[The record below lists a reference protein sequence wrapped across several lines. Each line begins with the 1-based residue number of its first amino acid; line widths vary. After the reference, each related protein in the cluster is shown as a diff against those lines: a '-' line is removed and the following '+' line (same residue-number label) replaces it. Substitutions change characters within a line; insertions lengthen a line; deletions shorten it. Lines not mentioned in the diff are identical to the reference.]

1 MRHLVLQLNHGN
13 SYTKFYQPIYNI
25 NNFFPFYQN
34 KAIINSPISN
44 KLNRSSLNSPIPQ
57 VYQMTNQNVNYLI
70 RTPSPA
76 KKIINNF
83 NTNNNFITGSPM
95 PKANLNNVFANNIL
109 QVNSDINRQV
119 SKSPSYNFSNN
130 VLHLNADFI
139 GNISKSPSYNYS
151 NNVFPINADI
161 IGYASKSPS
170 NNLPNPRNILHVNSD
185 ILGKSPKNPNNISV
199 NNNKVYPM
207 FFTPR
212 SSVEFEANVQ
222 RFARTPE
229 PKKLNFNNFYNI
241 NNNNIYNNYNNMN
254 NITSNNIVN
263 NNINA
268 IKNNNNN
275 IINKNSNINNN
286 NFNALKNN
294 NNIINNIG
302 NNTTIIKNNNNNNKN
317 INNNN
322 KNSNDN
328 KNINNNNINNNKFNN
343 NNINNNN
350 INNNSK
356 NINNNI
362 NPSQNYNLNNN
373 NINNNIIK
381 NKPKNINNNININVI
396 KNNNNINK
404 NPTNTNCNVNPFRN
418 NNNNNINFINKINNI
433 NNLKSRNLNKIINF
447 NYQIKSPKNSK
458 TSFNSK
464 EKQKSNLLNFNLG
477 NHINGIKNN
486 INLKTQKFN
495 LKPINNLVNNRNSN
509 KNSSNDKNTNK
520 FNNSTKILPDI
531 NTNLQQNIPLDIRQN
546 HFNIIQIPQN
556 KHPIFGEK
564 GTKKSN
570 LKEIIISK
578 IAPNNNFNP
587 SEFKIV
593 KQIGEGTFGKI
604 YCVQWIKNNELY
616 ALKKIKIIGH
626 HELKTIQRRVK
637 IIQNLI
643 RKIGH
648 NGLIKIYGDKFI
660 EMSRQNE
667 YNYYVIMELIDTDWD
682 LEIKNRK
689 EKSSYYSEE
698 ELLQIIFQLV
708 KTLSLMQKNN
718 VTHRDI
724 KPQNVLVS
732 RGVYKLCDFGD
743 VKIINGE
750 GVIMQPVR
758 GSELYMSPILF
769 YAYNKHVSAVL
780 HNTYKSDVF
789 SLGMCLLLASTL
801 TSKTLYNIRELR
813 DINIVSSIV
822 TKALIKRYSQNIID
836 LIIKMLQIDE
846 NLRFDFTELEE
857 YISRIWKVNVYY

>member
-1 MRHLVLQLNHGN
+1 MRHLVLQHNQGN
-13 SYTKFYQPIYNI
+13 SYTKFYQPIYNF

-34 KAIINSPISN
+34 KALINSPISN

-57 VYQMTNQNVNYLI
+57 TYQMANQNVNYII
-70 RTPSPA
+70 RTPSPV

-83 NTNNNFITGSPM
+83 NYNNNFISGSPM
-95 PKANLNNVFANNIL
+95 PKTNLINAFSNNFL
-109 QVNSDINRQV
+109 QVNSDINRHF

-130 VLHLNADFI
+130 VLHLNTDII

-151 NNVFPINADI
+151 NNVLPINTDI
-161 IGYASKSPS
+161 IGHASKSPS
-170 NNLPNPRNILHVNSD
+170 YNFPNPHNILHVNSY
-185 ILGKSPKNPNNISV
+185 ITRQSPKIQNNISF
-199 NNNKVYPM
+199 NNNIYPM

-212 SSVEFEANVQ
+212 ESIEFEANSQ
-222 RFARTPE
+222 RFAKTPE
-229 PKKLNFNNFYNI
+229 PKKLNFNNFYS
-241 NNNNIYNNYNNMN
+241 NNNNQIYNNYNNIN
-254 NITSNNIVN
+254 NINSNNIVN
-263 NNINA
+263 NNINNNINI
-268 IKNNNNN
+268 IKNNSNNNSNSNNN
-275 IINKNSNINNN
+275 IINKNNNIINN
-286 NFNALKNN
+286 NFNSIKNN
-294 NNIINNIG
+294 NNIGNNIG
-302 NNTTIIKNNNNNNKN
+302 NNITINK
-317 INNNN
+317 
-322 KNSNDN
+322 
-328 KNINNNNINNNKFNN
+328 NNINNNIPNN
-343 NNINNNN
+343 Y
-350 INNNSK
+350 S
-356 NINNNI
+356 
-362 NPSQNYNLNNN
+362 NNN
-373 NINNNIIK
+373 NINNNIPNNNSNNNNINPSKNYNLNNNNNNNNITK

-396 KNNNNINK
+396 KNHNKIINK
-404 NPTNTNCNVNPFRN
+404 NPTNINYNVNPFRN
-418 NNNNNINFINKINNI
+418 NNINNIDYINKINNI

-447 NYQIKSPKNSK
+447 NYQNKNPKNSK
-458 TSFNSK
+458 TALNSK
-464 EKQKSNLLNFNLG
+464 EKQKSNLLNLMTLG

-486 INLKTQKFN
+486 INLKTQKYN
-495 LKPINNLVNNRNSN
+495 IKPISNQINNQNSN
-509 KNSSNDKNTNK
+509 KNSSNNKQTNY
-520 FNNSTKILPDI
+520 FYHSTNILPDI
-531 NTNLQQNIPLDIRQN
+531 NTKLQQNIPPDIRQN

-578 IAPNNNFNP
+578 IAPNNKFNP
-587 SEFKIV
+587 SEFRIV

-616 ALKKIKIIGH
+616 ALKKLKIIGH
-626 HELKTIQRRVK
+626 HELKNIQRRVK

-643 RKIGH
+643 KKIGH

-660 EMSRQNE
+660 ELSRQNE
-667 YNYYVIMELIDTDWD
+667 YNYYIIMELIEVDWD

-732 RGVYKLCDFGD
+732 RGKYKLCDFGD
-743 VKIINGE
+743 VKIINGD
-750 GVIMQPVR
+750 GIIMQPVR

-769 YAYNKHVSAVL
+769 YAYNKRVTTVL

-789 SLGMCLLLASTL
+789 SLGMCILLASTL

-813 DINIVSSIV
+813 DINIVSTIV

-846 NLRFDFTELEE
+846 NLRFDFIELEE
-857 YISRIWKVNVYY
+857 YISRIWKVNIYY

>member
-1 MRHLVLQLNHGN
+1 MRHLVLQHNHGN
-13 SYTKFYQPIYNI
+13 SYTNFYQPIYNI
-25 NNFFPFYQN
+25 NNLFPFYQN
-34 KAIINSPISN
+34 KALINSPYSN
-44 KLNRSSLNSPIPQ
+44 KINRSSLNSPIPQ
-57 VYQMTNQNVNYLI
+57 AYQMANQNANLLI
-70 RTPSPA
+70 RTPSPV
-76 KKIINNF
+76 KKIIYNF
-83 NTNNNFITGSPM
+83 NNNNYISGSPM
-95 PKANLNNVFANNIL
+95 PKTNLINAFSNNFL
-109 QVNSDINRQV
+109 QVNSDINRQY

-130 VLHLNADFI
+130 VLHLNTDII
-139 GNISKSPSYNYS
+139 GNISKSSSYNYS
-151 NNVFPINADI
+151 NNVLPIKADI
-161 IGYASKSPS
+161 IGNASKNPS
-170 NNLPNPRNILHVNSD
+170 YNFPNPHNILRVNSD
-185 ILGKSPKNPNNISV
+185 IIGQSPQISNNISE
-199 NNNKVYPM
+199 NNNYAYPM
-207 FFTPR
+207 FYTPR
-212 SSVEFEANVQ
+212 ASIEFEVNSQ

-229 PKKLNFNNFYNI
+229 PKKLNFNNFYCN
-241 NNNNIYNNYNNMN
+241 NNNNIYNNYNNFN
-254 NITSNNIVN
+254 NINSNNIVN
-263 NNINA
+263 NNINNNINV
-268 IKNNNNN
+268 IKNNSNNNSNSNSNNN
-275 IINKNSNINNN
+275 IINKNGNIINNN
-286 NFNALKNN
+286 LNVIKNN
-294 NNIINNIG
+294 NNIINNIS
-302 NNTTIIKNNNNNNKN
+302 NNIK
-317 INNNN
+317 
-322 KNSNDN
+322 
-328 KNINNNNINNNKFNN
+328 NNNINNNIPNNNSNN
-343 NNINNNN
+343 NNYNNN
-350 INNNSK
+350 ISNNNSNK
-356 NINNNI
+356 NNFNNNI
-362 NPSQNYNLNNN
+362 NPSKNYNLNNN
-373 NINNNIIK
+373 NNYNNYTK

>member
-1 MRHLVLQLNHGN
+1 MRHLVLQNNHVN
-13 SYTKFYQPIYNI
+13 SYTKFFQPFYNI

-34 KAIINSPISN
+34 KALINSPIPN

-57 VYQMTNQNVNYLI
+57 AYQMANQNVNLII
-70 RTPSPA
+70 RTPSPV

-95 PKANLNNVFANNIL
+95 PKTNLNNVFANNIL
-109 QVNSDINRQV
+109 QMNSDINRHV

-130 VLHLNADFI
+130 VLNLNTDII

-151 NNVFPINADI
+151 NNVLPINADI
-161 IGYASKSPS
+161 MGHASKSPS
-170 NNLPNPRNILHVNSD
+170 YNFPNPHNILHVNSD
-185 ILGKSPKNPNNISV
+185 IMGKTPKIPNNISS
-199 NNNKVYPM
+199 NNNKAYPM

-212 SSVEFEANVQ
+212 SSIEFEANVQ

-241 NNNNIYNNYNNMN
+241 NNNNIYNNYNNLN
-254 NITSNNIVN
+254 NINNINNINSNNIIN
-263 NNINA
+263 NNINV
-268 IKNNNNN
+268 IKNNNNNNN
-275 IINKNSNINNN
+275 IINKNPNIINN
-286 NFNALKNN
+286 NFNVLKNN

-302 NNTTIIKNNNNNNKN
+302 NNINIIK
-317 INNNN
+317 
-322 KNSNDN
+322 D
-328 KNINNNNINNNKFNN
+328 NNI
-343 NNINNNN
+343 NNN
-350 INNNSK
+350 INNNSNK
-356 NINNNI
+356 INKNI

-373 NINNNIIK
+373 NNINNIIK
-381 NKPKNINNNININVI
+381 NKPKNISNNININVI

-404 NPTNTNCNVNPFRN
+404 NPSHTNYNVNPFR
-418 NNNNNINFINKINNI
+418 NNNINFINKINNI
-433 NNLKSRNLNKIINF
+433 NNIKSRNLNKIINF

-458 TSFNSK
+458 TSLNSK
-464 EKQKSNLLNFNLG
+464 EKQKSNLLNLMNLG

-486 INLKTQKFN
+486 INLKTQNN
-495 LKPINNLVNNRNSN
+495 LKPINSITNNQNSN
-509 KNSSNDKNTNK
+509 KNSSNDKQTNY
-520 FNNSTKILPDI
+520 FYHSTKILPDM
-531 NTNLQQNIPLDIRQN
+531 NTKIQQNIPPDLRQN

-637 IIQNLI
+637 LIQNLI

-660 EMSRQNE
+660 EMSKGNE
-667 YNYYVIMELIDTDWD
+667 YNYYVIMELIETDWD

-689 EKSSYYSEE
+689 EKSSYYSEK

-732 RGVYKLCDFGD
+732 RGIYKLCDFGD
-743 VKIINGE
+743 VKIINGD

-769 YAYNKHVSAVL
+769 YAYNKHVTTVL

-789 SLGMCLLLASTL
+789 SLGMCILLASTL

>member
-1 MRHLVLQLNHGN
+1 
-13 SYTKFYQPIYNI
+13 
-25 NNFFPFYQN
+25 
-34 KAIINSPISN
+34 
-44 KLNRSSLNSPIPQ
+44 
-57 VYQMTNQNVNYLI
+57 
-70 RTPSPA
+70 
-76 KKIINNF
+76 
-83 NTNNNFITGSPM
+83 
-95 PKANLNNVFANNIL
+95 
-109 QVNSDINRQV
+109 
-119 SKSPSYNFSNN
+119 
-130 VLHLNADFI
+130 
-139 GNISKSPSYNYS
+139 
-151 NNVFPINADI
+151 
-161 IGYASKSPS
+161 
-170 NNLPNPRNILHVNSD
+170 
-185 ILGKSPKNPNNISV
+185 
-199 NNNKVYPM
+199 M

-212 SSVEFEANVQ
+212 SSSIDFEANSQ

-241 NNNNIYNNYNNMN
+241 NNNNIYNNCN
-254 NITSNNIVN
+254 NINNINNNNIVN
-263 NNINA
+263 NNIN
-268 IKNNNNN
+268 NN
-275 IINKNSNINNN
+275 IKV
-286 NFNALKNN
+286 
-294 NNIINNIG
+294 
-302 NNTTIIKNNNNNNKN
+302 
-317 INNNN
+317 
-322 KNSNDN
+322 
-328 KNINNNNINNNKFNN
+328 INNNNINNNIVKQNTNIINNNFNVIKNNNNVINNIGNNIAIIKN

-350 INNNSK
+350 INNNS
-356 NINNNI
+356 NNNI
-362 NPSQNYNLNNN
+362 DPSKSYNMKNNNNN
-373 NINNNIIK
+373 NINIIK
-381 NKPKNINNNININVI
+381 NKPKNINNNIDINAI
-396 KNNNNINK
+396 KKNNNIVNK
-404 NPTNTNCNVNPFRN
+404 TQNNTNYNVNPFRN
-418 NNNNNINFINKINNI
+418 NNINNINFINKINNM

-447 NYQIKSPKNSK
+447 NYQIKSPKNAK
-458 TSFNSK
+458 TSLNSR
-464 EKQKSNLLNFNLG
+464 EKQKSNLLNFMNLG

-486 INLKTQKFN
+486 NINLKTQKYNF
-495 LKPINNLVNNRNSN
+495 KPISNQNNNQNSN
-509 KNSSNDKNTNK
+509 QNSSNNK
-520 FNNSTKILPDI
+520 QENYFYHSTKILPDI
-531 NTNLQQNIPLDIRQN
+531 NTKLQQNIPPDIHQN

-564 GTKKSN
+564 GTKKTN

-616 ALKKIKIIGH
+616 ALKKIKINGH

-648 NGLIKIYGDKFI
+648 NGLIKIYGDKFV
-660 EMSRQNE
+660 EMSKQNE
-667 YNYYVIMELIDTDWD
+667 YNYYVIMELIEIDWD

-732 RGVYKLCDFGD
+732 KGKYKLCDFGD
-743 VKIINGE
+743 VKIINGN

-769 YAYNKHVSAVL
+769 YAYNKRVSTVL

-789 SLGMCLLLASTL
+789 SLGMCILLASTL

-846 NLRFDFTELEE
+846 NLRFDFTDLEE

>member
-1 MRHLVLQLNHGN
+1 MG
-13 SYTKFYQPIYNI
+13 K
-25 NNFFPFYQN
+25 
-34 KAIINSPISN
+34 
-44 KLNRSSLNSPIPQ
+44 
-57 VYQMTNQNVNYLI
+57 
-70 RTPSPA
+70 TP
-76 KKIINNF
+76 KI
-83 NTNNNFITGSPM
+83 
-95 PKANLNNVFANNIL
+95 
-109 QVNSDINRQV
+109 
-119 SKSPSYNFSNN
+119 
-130 VLHLNADFI
+130 
-139 GNISKSPSYNYS
+139 
-151 NNVFPINADI
+151 
-161 IGYASKSPS
+161 
-170 NNLPNPRNILHVNSD
+170 
-185 ILGKSPKNPNNISV
+185 PNNISS
-199 NNNKVYPM
+199 NNNKAYPM

-212 SSVEFEANVQ
+212 SSIEFEANVQ

-241 NNNNIYNNYNNMN
+241 NNNNIYNNYNNLN
-254 NITSNNIVN
+254 NINNINNINSNNIIN
-263 NNINA
+263 NNINV
-268 IKNNNNN
+268 IKNNNNNNN
-275 IINKNSNINNN
+275 IINKNPNIINN
-286 NFNALKNN
+286 NFNVLKNN

-302 NNTTIIKNNNNNNKN
+302 NNINIIK
-317 INNNN
+317 
-322 KNSNDN
+322 D
-328 KNINNNNINNNKFNN
+328 NNI
-343 NNINNNN
+343 NNN
-350 INNNSK
+350 INNNSNK
-356 NINNNI
+356 INKNI

-373 NINNNIIK
+373 NNINNIIK
-381 NKPKNINNNININVI
+381 NKPKNISNNININVI

-404 NPTNTNCNVNPFRN
+404 NPSHTNYNVNPFR
-418 NNNNNINFINKINNI
+418 NNNINFINKINNI
-433 NNLKSRNLNKIINF
+433 NNIKSRNLNKIINF

-458 TSFNSK
+458 TSLNSK
-464 EKQKSNLLNFNLG
+464 EKQKSNLLNLMNLG

-486 INLKTQKFN
+486 INLKTQNN
-495 LKPINNLVNNRNSN
+495 LKPINSITNNQNSN
-509 KNSSNDKNTNK
+509 KNSSNDKQTNY
-520 FNNSTKILPDI
+520 FYHSTKILPDM
-531 NTNLQQNIPLDIRQN
+531 NTKIQQNIPPDLRQN

-637 IIQNLI
+637 LIQNLI

-660 EMSRQNE
+660 EMSKGNE
-667 YNYYVIMELIDTDWD
+667 YNYYVIMELIETDWD

-689 EKSSYYSEE
+689 EKSSYYSEK

-732 RGVYKLCDFGD
+732 RGIYKLCDFGD
-743 VKIINGE
+743 VKIINGD

-769 YAYNKHVSAVL
+769 YAYNKHVTTVL

-789 SLGMCLLLASTL
+789 SLGMCILLASTL

>member
-1 MRHLVLQLNHGN
+1 MKVCTTVETSQE
-13 SYTKFYQPIYNI
+13 
-25 NNFFPFYQN
+25 N
-34 KAIINSPISN
+34 KEPYPPCN
-44 KLNRSSLNSPIPQ
+44 L
-57 VYQMTNQNVNYLI
+57 
-70 RTPSPA
+70 
-76 KKIINNF
+76 
-83 NTNNNFITGSPM
+83 
-95 PKANLNNVFANNIL
+95 ANAFSNNI
-109 QVNSDINRQV
+109 VHMNSNAVRHV

-130 VLHLNADFI
+130 VLNLNTEII
-139 GNISKSPSYNYS
+139 GNVSKSPSYNFS
-151 NNVFPINADI
+151 NNILPIKTDI
-161 IGYASKSPS
+161 ISNVSNSPS
-170 NNLPNPRNILHVNSD
+170 YNFPNPHNILHVNSGF
-185 ILGKSPKNPNNISV
+185 ISQNSQSPKNINL
-199 NNNKVYPM
+199 NNNKAYQM

-212 SSVEFEANVQ
+212 PSIEFEANSQ

-241 NNNNIYNNYNNMN
+241 NNNNNIYNNYNNINSNYN
-254 NITSNNIVN
+254 NI
-263 NNINA
+263 A
-268 IKNNNNN
+268 
-275 IINKNSNINNN
+275 
-286 NFNALKNN
+286 
-294 NNIINNIG
+294 
-302 NNTTIIKNNNNNNKN
+302 
-317 INNNN
+317 
-322 KNSNDN
+322 
-328 KNINNNNINNNKFNN
+328 NNNINNNI
-343 NNINNNN
+343 NI
-350 INNNSK
+350 IK
-356 NINNNI
+356 
-362 NPSQNYNLNNN
+362 NN

-381 NKPKNINNNININVI
+381 TDSNIIKNNNNIINNNNNNINSIKNNNINNILPFKNNIIQNKPKNINNNININDI
-396 KNNNNINK
+396 KNNNNIKNK
-404 NPTNTNCNVNPFRN
+404 NKNYTKNYINPFKN
-418 NNNNNINFINKINNI
+418 NNINNINFINKINNI
-433 NNLKSRNLNKIINF
+433 NNVKSRNLNKVINF
-447 NYQIKSPKNSK
+447 NYQIKNSKNSK
-458 TSFNSK
+458 TSINSK
-464 EKQKSNLLNFNLG
+464 EKPTSKISNLMNFG
-477 NHINGIKNN
+477 NHINGINKNSL
-486 INLKTQKFN
+486 NLKTQKYN
-495 LKPINNLVNNRNSN
+495 LKPINNQIRNQNSN
-509 KNSSNDKNTNK
+509 QNSSNGKNTN
-520 FNNSTKILPDI
+520 FLYHSTKILPGI
-531 NTNLQQNIPLDIRQN
+531 NPQLKQNIPPDIRQN

-570 LKEIIISK
+570 LREIIISK

-616 ALKKIKIIGH
+616 ALKKINIIGH

-643 RKIGH
+643 KKIGH

-660 EMSRQNE
+660 DLSKQNE
-667 YNYYVIMELIDTDWD
+667 YHYYVIMELIDTDWD

-732 RGVYKLCDFGD
+732 KGIYKLCDFGD
-743 VKIINGE
+743 VKIINGN

-769 YAYNKHVSAVL
+769 YAYNKRVSTVL

-789 SLGMCLLLASTL
+789 SLGMCILLASTL

-846 NLRFDFTELEE
+846 NSRFDFIELEE
-857 YISRIWKVNVYY
+857 YISKIWKVNVVY